1 MRELKQRIIMF
12 LYRLFPQKAVQY
24 GKDEIRE
31 TNDESSLLKGV
42 KGSDKI
48 KIAVHMDRKIS

>member
-1 MRELKQRIIMF
+1 MF

-31 TNDESSLLKGV
+31 TNDESNLLKGV